1 VTRPS
6 AARIG
11 AVACAALAVALL
23 VVGIVKLADDG
34 GGSGNGGG
42 GGTPSTSGD
51 ATRTGVDA
59 AVRAAVP
66 ASAPFADLTRTRVTV
81 GGRTLD
87 VVIADS
93 ETERETGLRRRRDLG
108 SYDGM
113 LFVFPSPSTTDFTMS
128 TVPVPLDIGFYAA
141 SGAVVDRL
149 RMRPCTGT
157 DTSCPV
163 YRAKGP
169 FSYALETLAGH
180 LPRGTLAGVAGE
192 G

>member
-11 AVACAALAVALL
+11 AAACAALAVALL
-23 VVGIVKLADDG
+23 VVGIVKLTDDG

-42 GGTPSTSGD
+42 GGSSSASAGI
-51 ATRTGVDA
+51 DA

-66 ASAPFADLTRTRVTV
+66 ASPPFTDLTRTRVTV
-81 GGRTLD
+81 GGRSLD
-87 VVIADS
+87 VVVADS

-113 LFVFPSPSTTDFTMS
+113 LFVFPAPTTTGFTMS
-128 TVPVPLDIGFYAA
+128 TVQVPLDIGFYDA

-157 DTSCPV
+157 DATCPV

-169 FSYALETLAGH
+169 FTYALETLGGK
-180 LPRGTLAGVAGE
+180 LPRGALAGAAP
-192 G
+192 

>member
-11 AVACAALAVALL
+11 AAACAALAVALL

-34 GGSGNGGG
+34 DGGGGGGNGGG
-42 GGTPSTSGD
+42 GGSSATTPGTTS
-51 ATRTGVDA
+51 ADA

-66 ASAPFADLTRTRVTV
+66 ASAPFADLSRTRVTV
-81 GGRTLD
+81 GGKTLD

-93 ETERETGLRRRRDLG
+93 EAERETGLRRRHDLG
-108 SYDGM
+108 RYDGM
-113 LFVFPSPSTTDFTMS
+113 LFVFPSPSTTGFTMS
-128 TVPVPLDIGFYAA
+128 TVPVPLDIGFYDA
-141 SGAVVDRL
+141 SGAVVDRQ

-157 DTSCPV
+157 DATCPV

-169 FSYALETLAGH
+169 FTYALETLGGH
-180 LPRGTLAGVAGE
+180 LPRGALAGAPG
-192 G
+192 